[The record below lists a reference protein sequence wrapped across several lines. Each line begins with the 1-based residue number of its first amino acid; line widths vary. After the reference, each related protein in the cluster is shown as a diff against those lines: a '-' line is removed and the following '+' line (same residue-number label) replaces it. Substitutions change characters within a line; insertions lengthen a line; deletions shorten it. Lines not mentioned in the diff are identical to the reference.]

1 MSADR
6 TSLDSTVFVKEGVT
20 ATQATTMQTAGRI
33 SRTPILYSAYI
44 E

>member
-6 TSLDSTVFVKEGVT
+6 TSLDSTVFVKEDVT
-20 ATQATTMQTAGRI
+20 ATQATNMQTAGRI
-33 SRTPILYSAYI
+33 SRTPILYFAYI